1 MKFKILPSDIL
12 FEQFD
17 IQENELEKRF
27 AHLPKFG
34 DTIQSFTFYTSS
46 SVVYSSKIEGVEIE
60 LDSYLKHKLLGVKFL
75 ADYTKKADDLFEA
88 YSFARSRFL
97 DEKSLL
103 EAHKLITKNFLRA
116 SERGRWRNAP
126 MFVMGGERILYV
138 ATEPAQVKAELKKF
152 FADLKML
159 LNTIL
164 TIKETFFYASLLHLI
179 FLNIHPLNDGNGRTA
194 RLLEKWFLASK
205 LGDKAWQIPSEKYY
219 YEHKNEYY
227 HNLQRIGF
235 EYDTMDYSKGLSFL
249 RMLIDSLVNQDK

>member
-12 FEQFD
+12 FKQYD

-34 DTIQSFTFYTSS
+34 DTIQDFTFYTSS

-103 EAHKLITKNFLRA
+103 KAHKLITKNFLRA
-116 SERGRWRNAP
+116 SERGRWRNVS

-138 ATEPAQVKAELKKF
+138 ATEPAQVKVELKKF

-159 LNTIL
+159 LNTNL
-164 TIKETFFYASLLHLI
+164 TVKETFFYASILHLI

-205 LGDKAWQIPSEKYY
+205 LGDKTWQIPSEKYY

-235 EYDTMDYSKGLSFL
+235 EYDTMDYSKGLPFL
-249 RMLIDSLVNQDK
+249 SMLIDSLLHK

>member
-1 MKFKILPSDIL
+1 M
-12 FEQFD
+12 
-17 IQENELEKRF
+17 
-27 AHLPKFG
+27 
-34 DTIQSFTFYTSS
+34 
-46 SVVYSSKIEGVEIE
+46 
-60 LDSYLKHKLLGVKFL
+60 
-75 ADYTKKADDLFEA
+75 
-88 YSFARSRFL
+88 
-97 DEKSLL
+97 L

-159 LNTIL
+159 LNTTL
-164 TIKETFFYASLLHLI
+164 TLKEIFFYASLLHLI

-235 EYDTMDYSKGLSFL
+235 EYDTMDYSKGLPFL
-249 RMLIDSLVNQDK
+249 RMLIDSLLQKNNT

>member
-1 MKFKILPSDIL
+1 MTFKILPSDTL
-12 FEQFD
+12 LPHFS
-17 IQENELEKRF
+17 IQEDELGKRMADLQEF
-27 AHLPKFG
+27 QN
-34 DTIQSFTFYTSS
+34 TIEDFTFYTSS

-75 ADYTKKADDLFEA
+75 VDYTKKADDLFDA
-88 YSFARSRFL
+88 YSFARSKIL
-97 DEKSLL
+97 NEKNLL

-116 SERGRWRNAP
+116 SERGRWRVSP
-126 MFVMGGERILYV
+126 MFVMGGEKILYV
-138 ATEPAQVKAELKKF
+138 ATNPEQVKGELVKF
-152 FADLKML
+152 FADLSL
-159 LNTIL
+159 LLKAKL
-164 TIKETFFYASLLHLI
+164 TLKETFFFASLLHLI

-235 EYDTMDYSKGLSFL
+235 EYDTMDYRNALPFVN
-249 RMLIDSLVNQDK
+249 MLIDSVKK

>member
-17 IQENELEKRF
+17 IQENELEKRL
-27 AHLPKFG
+27 ANLPQFG
-34 DTIQSFTFYTSS
+34 DTIQGFTFYTSS

-103 EAHKLITKNFLRA
+103 KTHKLITKNFLRA
-116 SERGRWRNAP
+116 SDRGRWRNAP

-138 ATEPAQVKAELKKF
+138 ATEPIQVKAELKKF

-219 YEHKNEYY
+219 YENKNEYY

-235 EYDTMDYSKGLSFL
+235 EYDTMDYSKGLPFL
-249 RMLIDSLVNQDK
+249 RMLIDSLVK